1 MVNLPEKM
9 IFSTGARESG
19 REFGVAESP
28 AESEEPPE
36 APEDQNRR
44 ARRDFA
50 DLKPRLVKMPVP
62 TMLATT
68 SAVQVAN
75 PTVRGAVMGRE
86 GHLALDSA

>member
-1 MVNLPEKM
+1 
-9 IFSTGARESG
+9 
-19 REFGVAESP
+19 
-28 AESEEPPE
+28 
-36 APEDQNRR
+36 
-44 ARRDFA
+44 
-50 DLKPRLVKMPVP
+50 VP